1 MDDDGGELLPLADT
15 VCWTLL
21 LLADTQTPTVTVLS
35 RKSCISADDGGFIAT
50 TTITDEDDDDGAHS
64 FGSLGL
70 GRRCFQLQLNG
81 KNTQPNSSQQM
92 VASAAR
98 QLAFMTSLGSP
109 KSTKGTTAAAVVVVA
124 DANNGHWQIN
134 RLPSGDVLVAV
145 VQGYEEQENQLKQIK
160 DVHLHL

>member
-50 TTITDEDDDDGAHS
+50 TTITDEEDDDDGAHS

-70 GRRCFQLQLNG
+70 GRRCFQLQNE
-81 KNTQPNSSQQM
+81 NTQRNSSQQM

-109 KSTKGTTAAAVVVVA
+109 KSTKGPP
-124 DANNGHWQIN
+124 
-134 RLPSGDVLVAV
+134 LPP
-145 VQGYEEQENQLKQIK
+145 QLSSSPTRIMATGKLIDYQ
-160 DVHLHL
+160 VEMY